1 MKKLLLTLAA
11 VFMAVG
17 LNAQSVG
24 QRDFSALKVLERS
37 TVNSGV
43 RKSEARKVTLADNQR
58 IMGAYTTDELAENGM
73 GAPGGP
79 ESSMKA
85 ATKLTKKFFSKFIG
99 GRIVMLRVGLCSA
112 AEGFKLY
119 VGTGDAAGNVTDL
132 VLQDVGNG
140 KKGWN
145 EVQLTNPITIP
156 DNIETLYLGFEYKQ
170 KSTQSGGGYTS
181 DCYPLSLVKTTD
193 MADFSIYGDLG
204 SGTKWKDFGTQ
215 FGTLSVQAVVELDN
229 IPDYSMVLN
238 DFTLGKK
245 YCKASESLPYKAS
258 VENFGKNKID
268 SYTLDFDIDGTKVGT
283 YTSTKAIEVNGKYDV
298 NGNITVPANI
308 ANGSHKVTMTLATI
322 NGQDVTGEG
331 KKKDAN
337 FISFV
342 NSVPRQKIML
352 EQFTSQSCTWCPL
365 GGKFLKK
372 LSEQRGD
379 IAWAA
384 IHGNM
389 PSSRDKFNNKQCDS
403 IMSYMG
409 LNGFPSASYNR
420 FFIPELLYKDD
431 APDAIVYG
439 CGYKEQ
445 YLTQAA
451 QQVSGFISAHAEAPS
466 FVPVNI
472 TRSFNNETREL
483 TVSVAGQGVEG
494 AASSLAGYGLFVYI
508 TEDGL
513 KAYQTSGGAN
523 YVHDHTFR
531 AALGTVLGNDIKWNG
546 NNYENNYTYKVPADY
561 VTSNMHIIA
570 FIAPKVSYRT
580 PNHLNM
586 DVNNCEITEL
596 EDPTGI
602 EETTADGKNAEVVAR
617 YNAAGQQISAPETGV
632 NILKL
637 SNGKTIKVVVK

>member
-37 TVNSGV
+37 TVNNGV

-58 IMGAYTTDELAENGM
+58 ILGAYTTDELAESGL
-73 GAPGGP
+73 GAPGRTGIMRP
-79 ESSMKA
+79 ASR
-85 ATKLTKKFFSKFIG
+85 LTKKFFSKFIG
-99 GRIVMLRVGLCSA
+99 GKIVMLRIGLSYA
-112 AEGFKLY
+112 VENFKVY
-119 VGTGDAAGNVTDL
+119 IGTEDASGKVTDL
-132 VLQDVGNG
+132 TLQDVGNG
-140 KKGWN
+140 TKGWN
-145 EVQLTNPITIP
+145 EVQLTTPVTIP
-156 DNIETLYLGFEYKQ
+156 DGIEALYIGFEYKQ
-170 KSTQSGGGYTS
+170 KNTTYNGSYTS
-181 DCYPLSLVKTTD
+181 ECYPISALKTPE
-193 MADFSIYGDLG
+193 MADLYIYGDFG
-204 SGTKWKDFGTQ
+204 QGAKWNNMETQ
-215 FGTLSVQAVVELDN
+215 FGTLSAQAVVELDN

-238 DFTLGKK
+238 DFTLGKQ

-268 SYTLDFDIDGTKVGT
+268 SYTLDFDIDGAKVGT

-298 NGNITVPANI
+298 SGNITVPANI
-308 ANGSHKVTMTLATI
+308 ANGTHKVTMTLATI

-331 KKKDAN
+331 KKKEAN

-352 EQFTSQSCTWCPL
+352 EQFTSQSCTFCPL
-365 GGKFLKK
+365 GGKFIKK

-389 PSSRDKFNNKQCDS
+389 SSRDKFNNKQCDS

-409 LNGFPSASYNR
+409 LSGFPSASYNR
-420 FFIPELLYKDD
+420 FFMPELLDARD

-451 QQVSGFISAHAEAPS
+451 QQVSGYISAYAEAPS

-513 KAYQTSGGAN
+513 KAYQKSGGAN

-546 NNYENNYTYKVPADY
+546 DNYENSYTYKVPADY

-596 EDPTGI
+596 EDPAGI

>member
-37 TVNSGV
+37 TVNNGV

-58 IMGAYTTDELAENGM
+58 ILGAYTTDELAESGL
-73 GAPGGP
+73 GAPGRTGIMRP
-79 ESSMKA
+79 ASR
-85 ATKLTKKFFSKFIG
+85 LTKKFFSKFIG
-99 GRIVMLRVGLCSA
+99 GKIVMLRIGLSYA
-112 AEGFKLY
+112 VENFKVY
-119 VGTGDAAGNVTDL
+119 IGTEDASGKVTDL
-132 VLQDVGNG
+132 TLQDVGNG
-140 KKGWN
+140 TKGWN
-145 EVQLTNPITIP
+145 EVQLTTPVTIP
-156 DNIETLYLGFEYKQ
+156 DGIEALYIGFEYKQ
-170 KSTQSGGGYTS
+170 KNTTYNGSYTS
-181 DCYPLSLVKTTD
+181 ECYPISALKTPE
-193 MADFSIYGDLG
+193 MADLYIYGDFG
-204 SGTKWKDFGTQ
+204 EGAKWNNMETQ
-215 FGTLSVQAVVELDN
+215 FGTLSAQAVVELDN

-238 DFTLGKK
+238 GFTLGKK

-308 ANGSHKVTMTLATI
+308 ANGNHKVTMTLATI
-322 NGQDVTGEG
+322 NGQDVTSEG
-331 KKKDAN
+331 KKKEAN

-352 EQFTSQSCTWCPL
+352 EQFTSQSCTFCPL
-365 GGKFLKK
+365 GGKFIKK

-389 PSSRDKFNNKQCDS
+389 SSRDKFNNKQCDS

-409 LNGFPSASYNR
+409 LRGFPSASYNR
-420 FFIPELLYKDD
+420 FFMPELLDARD

-451 QQVSGFISAHAEAPS
+451 QQVSGYISEHAEAPS
-466 FVPVNI
+466 FAPVNI

-513 KAYQTSGGAN
+513 KAYQSSGGAN
-523 YVHDHTFR
+523 YIHDHTFR

-546 NNYENNYTYKVPADY
+546 DNYENSYTYKVPADY

-586 DVNNCEITEL
+586 DVDNCEITDL

-602 EETTADGKNAEVVAR
+602 EETTADSKNAEVVAR

>member
-58 IMGAYTTDELAENGM
+58 IMGAYTTDELAESGL
-73 GAPGGP
+73 GAPGKNGIMRP
-79 ESSMKA
+79 ASR
-85 ATKLTKKFFSKFIG
+85 LTKKFFSKFIG
-99 GRIVMLRVGLCSA
+99 GRIVMLRIGLISA
-112 AEGFKLY
+112 AENFKVY
-119 VGTGDAAGNVTDL
+119 IGTEDASGNVTDL
-132 VLQDVGNG
+132 TLQDVGNG
-140 KKGWN
+140 TEGWN
-145 EVQLTNPITIP
+145 EVQLTTPVTIP
-156 DNIETLYLGFEYKQ
+156 DGIEALYIGFEYKQ
-170 KSTQSGGGYTS
+170 KSTKSGGRYTS
-181 DCYPLSLVKTTD
+181 DCYPISAVKTPE
-193 MADFSIYGDLG
+193 MADLYIYGDLG
-204 SGTKWKDFGTQ
+204 GGAKWNNQETQ
-215 FGTLSVQAVVELDN
+215 FGTLSAQAVVELDN
-229 IPDYSMVLN
+229 IPDYSMLLN
-238 DFTLGKK
+238 GFTLGKK

-352 EQFTSQSCTWCPL
+352 EQFTSQGCTWCPL

-389 PSSRDKFNNKQCDS
+389 SSRDKFNNKQCDS

-409 LNGFPSASYNR
+409 LSGFPSASYNR
-420 FFIPELLYKDD
+420 FFIPELLYGDD
-431 APDAIVYG
+431 APDAIAYG

-451 QQVSGFISAHAEAPS
+451 QQVSGYISAHAEAPS

-483 TVSVAGQGVEG
+483 TVSVAGQGAEG

-546 NNYENNYTYKVPADY
+546 DNYENNYTYKVPADY

-570 FIAPKVSYRT
+570 FVAPKVSYRT

-596 EDPTGI
+596 EDPAGI

>member
-11 VFMAVG
+11 VLMAVG
-17 LNAQSVG
+17 LNAQSVV
-24 QRDFSALKVLERS
+24 QRDYSALKVLERS

-58 IMGAYTTDELAENGM
+58 ILGAYTTDELAEYGL
-73 GAPGGP
+73 GAPGADGIMRP
-79 ESSMKA
+79 ASR
-85 ATKLTKKFFSKFIG
+85 LTKKFFSKFIG

-112 AEGFKLY
+112 AENFKVY
-119 VGTGDAAGNVTDL
+119 IGTEDASGKVTDL
-132 VLQDVGNG
+132 TLQDVGNG
-140 KKGWN
+140 NKGWN
-145 EVQLTNPITIP
+145 EVQLTTPVTIP
-156 DNIETLYLGFEYKQ
+156 DGIEALYIGFEYKQ
-170 KSTQSGGGYTS
+170 KSTKSGGDYTS
-181 DCYPLSLVKTTD
+181 DCYPISAVKTQE
-193 MADFSIYGDLG
+193 MADLYLYGNLG
-204 SGTKWKDFGTQ
+204 GGAKWNNLETQ

-268 SYTLDFDIDGTKVGT
+268 SYTLDFDIDGAKVGT

-308 ANGSHKVTMTLATI
+308 ANGNHKVTMTLATI
-322 NGQDVTGEG
+322 NGQDVTSEG

-342 NSVPRQKIML
+342 NSVPRQKILL

-379 IAWAA
+379 MAWAA

-389 PSSRDKFNNKQCDS
+389 QSRDKFNNKQCDS

-409 LNGFPSASYNR
+409 LRSFPTASYNR
-420 FFIPELLYKDD
+420 FFIPELLGDDD
-431 APDAIVYG
+431 APDAILYV
-439 CGYKEQ
+439 CSYKEQ

-483 TVSVAGQGVEG
+483 TVSVAGQGVED

-513 KAYQTSGGAN
+513 KAYQTNGGAN
-523 YVHDHTFR
+523 YIHDHTFR

-546 NNYENNYTYKVPADY
+546 DNYENSYTYKVPADY

-580 PNHLNM
+580 PNQLNM
-586 DVNNCEITEL
+586 DVNNCEITDL

-617 YNAAGQQISAPETGV
+617 YNAAGQHISAPETGV

>member
-1 MKKLLLTLAA
+1 
-11 VFMAVG
+11 MAVG
-17 LNAQSVG
+17 LNAQSVV
-24 QRDFSALKVLERS
+24 QRDYSALKVLERS

-58 IMGAYTTDELAENGM
+58 ILGAYTTDELAEYGL
-73 GAPGGP
+73 GAPGADGIMRP
-79 ESSMKA
+79 ASR
-85 ATKLTKKFFSKFIG
+85 LTKKFFSKFIG

-112 AEGFKLY
+112 AENFKVY
-119 VGTGDAAGNVTDL
+119 IGTEDASGKVTDL
-132 VLQDVGNG
+132 TLQDVGNG
-140 KKGWN
+140 NKGWN
-145 EVQLTNPITIP
+145 EVQLTTPVTIP
-156 DNIETLYLGFEYKQ
+156 DGIEALYIGFEYKQ
-170 KSTQSGGGYTS
+170 KSTKSGGDYTS
-181 DCYPLSLVKTTD
+181 DCYPISAVKTQE
-193 MADFSIYGDLG
+193 MADLYLYGNLG
-204 SGTKWKDFGTQ
+204 GGAKWNNLETQ

-268 SYTLDFDIDGTKVGT
+268 SYTLDFDIDGAKVGT

-308 ANGSHKVTMTLATI
+308 ANGNHKVTMTLATI
-322 NGQDVTGEG
+322 NGQDVTSEG

-342 NSVPRQKIML
+342 NSVPRQKILL

-379 IAWAA
+379 MAWAA

-389 PSSRDKFNNKQCDS
+389 QSRDKFNNKQCDS

-409 LNGFPSASYNR
+409 LRGFPTASYNR
-420 FFIPELLYKDD
+420 FFIPELLGDDD
-431 APDAIVYG
+431 APDAILYV
-439 CGYKEQ
+439 CSYKEQ

-451 QQVSGFISAHAEAPS
+451 QQVSGLISAHAEAPS

-483 TVSVAGQGVEG
+483 TVSVAGQGVED

-513 KAYQTSGGAN
+513 KAYQTNGGAN
-523 YVHDHTFR
+523 YIHDHTFR

-546 NNYENNYTYKVPADY
+546 DNYENSYTYKVPADY

-586 DVNNCEITEL
+586 DVNNCEITDL

-617 YNAAGQQISAPETGV
+617 YNAAGQHISAPETGV

>member
-37 TVNSGV
+37 TVNNGV

-58 IMGAYTTDELAENGM
+58 ILGAYTTDELAESGL
-73 GAPGGP
+73 GAPGRTGIMRP
-79 ESSMKA
+79 ASR
-85 ATKLTKKFFSKFIG
+85 LTKKFFSKFIG
-99 GRIVMLRVGLCSA
+99 GKIVMLRIGLSYA
-112 AEGFKLY
+112 VENFKVY
-119 VGTGDAAGNVTDL
+119 IGTEDASGKVTDL
-132 VLQDVGNG
+132 TLQDVGNG
-140 KKGWN
+140 TKGWN
-145 EVQLTNPITIP
+145 EVQLTTPVTIP
-156 DNIETLYLGFEYKQ
+156 DGIEALYIGFEYKQ
-170 KSTQSGGGYTS
+170 KNTTYNGSYTS
-181 DCYPLSLVKTTD
+181 ECYPISALKTPE
-193 MADFSIYGDLG
+193 MADLYIYGDFG
-204 SGTKWKDFGTQ
+204 KGAKWNNMETQ
-215 FGTLSVQAVVELDN
+215 FGTLSAQAVVELDN

-268 SYTLDFDIDGTKVGT
+268 SYTLDFDIDGAKVGT

-298 NGNITVPANI
+298 SGNITVPANI

-331 KKKDAN
+331 KKKEAN

-365 GGKFLKK
+365 GGKFIKK

-389 PSSRDKFNNKQCDS
+389 SSRDKFNNKQCDS

-409 LNGFPSASYNR
+409 LSGFPSASYNR
-420 FFIPELLYKDD
+420 FFMPELLDARD

-513 KAYQTSGGAN
+513 KAYQKSGGAN
-523 YVHDHTFR
+523 YIHDHTFR

-546 NNYENNYTYKVPADY
+546 DNYENSYTYKVPADY

-586 DVNNCEITEL
+586 DVNNCEITDL

>member
-58 IMGAYTTDELAENGM
+58 ILGAYTTDELAESGL
-73 GAPGGP
+73 GAPGRTGIMRP
-79 ESSMKA
+79 ASR
-85 ATKLTKKFFSKFIG
+85 LTKKFFSKFIG
-99 GRIVMLRVGLCSA
+99 GKIVMLRIGLSYA
-112 AEGFKLY
+112 VENFKVY
-119 VGTGDAAGNVTDL
+119 IGTEDASGNVTDL
-132 VLQDVGNG
+132 TLQDVGNG
-140 KKGWN
+140 TKGWN
-145 EVQLTNPITIP
+145 EVQLTTPVTIP
-156 DNIETLYLGFEYKQ
+156 DGIEALYIGFEYKQ
-170 KSTQSGGGYTS
+170 KNTTYNGSYTS
-181 DCYPLSLVKTTD
+181 ECYPISALKTPE
-193 MADFSIYGDLG
+193 MADLYIYGDFG
-204 SGTKWKDFGTQ
+204 KGAKWNNMETQ
-215 FGTLSVQAVVELDN
+215 FGTLSAQAVVELDN

-268 SYTLDFDIDGTKVGT
+268 SYTLDFDIDGAKVGT

-298 NGNITVPANI
+298 SGNITVPANI

-331 KKKDAN
+331 KKKEAN

-352 EQFTSQSCTWCPL
+352 EQFTSQSCTFCPL
-365 GGKFLKK
+365 GGKFIKK

-389 PSSRDKFNNKQCDS
+389 SSRDKFNNKQCDS

-409 LNGFPSASYNR
+409 LSGFPSASYNR
-420 FFIPELLYKDD
+420 FFIPELLDARD

-451 QQVSGFISAHAEAPS
+451 QQVSGYISAYAEAPS

-513 KAYQTSGGAN
+513 KAYQKSGGAN
-523 YVHDHTFR
+523 YIHDHTFR

>member
-37 TVNSGV
+37 TVNNGV

-58 IMGAYTTDELAENGM
+58 ILGAYTTDELAESGL
-73 GAPGGP
+73 GAPGRTGIMRP
-79 ESSMKA
+79 ASR
-85 ATKLTKKFFSKFIG
+85 LTKKFFSKFIG
-99 GRIVMLRVGLCSA
+99 GKIVMLRIGLSYA
-112 AEGFKLY
+112 VENFKVY
-119 VGTGDAAGNVTDL
+119 IGTEDASGKVTDL
-132 VLQDVGNG
+132 TLQDVGNG
-140 KKGWN
+140 TKGWN
-145 EVQLTNPITIP
+145 EVQLTTPVTIP
-156 DNIETLYLGFEYKQ
+156 DGIEALYIGFEYKQ
-170 KSTQSGGGYTS
+170 KNTTYNGSYTS
-181 DCYPLSLVKTTD
+181 ECYPISALKTPE
-193 MADFSIYGDLG
+193 MADLYIYGDFG
-204 SGTKWKDFGTQ
+204 NGAKWNNMETQ
-215 FGTLSVQAVVELDN
+215 FGTLSAQAVVELDN

-268 SYTLDFDIDGTKVGT
+268 SYTLDFDIDGAKVGT

-331 KKKDAN
+331 KKKEAN

-352 EQFTSQSCTWCPL
+352 EQFTSQSCTFCPL
-365 GGKFLKK
+365 GGKFIKK

-389 PSSRDKFNNKQCDS
+389 SSRDKFNNKQCDS

-409 LNGFPSASYNR
+409 LSGFPSASYNR
-420 FFIPELLYKDD
+420 FFMPELLDARD

-451 QQVSGFISAHAEAPS
+451 QQVSGYISAYAEAPS

-513 KAYQTSGGAN
+513 KAYQKSGGAN

-546 NNYENNYTYKVPADY
+546 DNYENNYTYKVPADY

>member
-24 QRDFSALKVLERS
+24 QRDYSALKVLERS

-58 IMGAYTTDELAENGM
+58 ILGAYTTDELAESGL
-73 GAPGGP
+73 GAPGRTGIMRP
-79 ESSMKA
+79 ASR
-85 ATKLTKKFFSKFIG
+85 LTKKFFSKFIG
-99 GRIVMLRVGLCSA
+99 GKIVMLRIGLSYA
-112 AEGFKLY
+112 VENFKVY
-119 VGTGDAAGNVTDL
+119 IGTEDASGKVTDL
-132 VLQDVGNG
+132 TLQDVGNG
-140 KKGWN
+140 TKGWN
-145 EVQLTNPITIP
+145 EVQLTTPVTIP
-156 DNIETLYLGFEYKQ
+156 DGIEALYIGFEYKQ
-170 KSTQSGGGYTS
+170 KNTTYNGSYTS
-181 DCYPLSLVKTTD
+181 ECYPISAVKTPE
-193 MADFSIYGDLG
+193 MADLYIYGDLG
-204 SGTKWKDFGTQ
+204 GGAKWNNQETQ
-215 FGTLSVQAVVELDN
+215 FGTLSAQAVVELDN

-268 SYTLDFDIDGTKVGT
+268 SYTLDFDIDGAKVGT

-298 NGNITVPANI
+298 SGNITVPANI

-331 KKKDAN
+331 KKKEAN

-352 EQFTSQSCTWCPL
+352 EQFTSQSCTFCPL

-389 PSSRDKFNNKQCDS
+389 SSRDKFNNKQCDS

-409 LNGFPSASYNR
+409 LSGFPSASYNR
-420 FFIPELLYKDD
+420 FFMPELLDARD

-451 QQVSGFISAHAEAPS
+451 QQVSGYISAYAEAPS

>member
-1 MKKLLLTLAA
+1 
-11 VFMAVG
+11 MAVG
-17 LNAQSVG
+17 LNAQSVV
-24 QRDFSALKVLERS
+24 QRDYSALKVLERS

-58 IMGAYTTDELAENGM
+58 ILGAYTTDELAEYGL
-73 GAPGGP
+73 GAPGADGIMRP
-79 ESSMKA
+79 ASR
-85 ATKLTKKFFSKFIG
+85 LTKKFFSKFIG

-112 AEGFKLY
+112 AENFKVY
-119 VGTGDAAGNVTDL
+119 IGTEDASGKVTDL
-132 VLQDVGNG
+132 TLQDVGNG
-140 KKGWN
+140 NKGWN
-145 EVQLTNPITIP
+145 EVQLTTPVTIP
-156 DNIETLYLGFEYKQ
+156 DGIEALYIGFEYKQ
-170 KSTQSGGGYTS
+170 KSTKSGGDYTS
-181 DCYPLSLVKTTD
+181 DCYPISAVKTQE
-193 MADFSIYGDLG
+193 MADLYLYGNLG
-204 SGTKWKDFGTQ
+204 GGAKWNNLETQ

-268 SYTLDFDIDGTKVGT
+268 SYTLDFDIDGAKVGT

-308 ANGSHKVTMTLATI
+308 ANGNHKVTMTLATI
-322 NGQDVTGEG
+322 NGQDVTSEG

-342 NSVPRQKIML
+342 NSVPRQKILL

-379 IAWAA
+379 MAWAA

-389 PSSRDKFNNKQCDS
+389 QSRDKFNNKQCDS

-409 LNGFPSASYNR
+409 LRSFPTASYNR
-420 FFIPELLYKDD
+420 FFIPELLGDDD
-431 APDAIVYG
+431 APDAILYV
-439 CGYKEQ
+439 CSYKEQ

-483 TVSVAGQGVEG
+483 TVSVAGQGVED

-513 KAYQTSGGAN
+513 KAYQTNGGAN
-523 YVHDHTFR
+523 YIHDHTFR

-546 NNYENNYTYKVPADY
+546 DNYENSYTYKVPADY

-586 DVNNCEITEL
+586 DVNNCEITDL

-617 YNAAGQQISAPETGV
+617 YNAAGQHISAPETGV

>member
-58 IMGAYTTDELAENGM
+58 ILGAYTTDELAEYGL
-73 GAPGGP
+73 GAPGADGIMRP
-79 ESSMKA
+79 ASR
-85 ATKLTKKFFSKFIG
+85 LTKKFFSKFIG

-112 AEGFKLY
+112 AENFKVY
-119 VGTGDAAGNVTDL
+119 IGTEDASGKVTDL
-132 VLQDVGNG
+132 TLQDVGNG
-140 KKGWN
+140 NKGWN
-145 EVQLTNPITIP
+145 EVQLTTPVTIP
-156 DNIETLYLGFEYKQ
+156 DGIEALYIGFEYKQ
-170 KSTQSGGGYTS
+170 KSTKSGGDYTS
-181 DCYPLSLVKTTD
+181 DCYPISAVKTQE
-193 MADFSIYGDLG
+193 MADLYLYGNLG
-204 SGTKWKDFGTQ
+204 GGAKWNNLETQ

-268 SYTLDFDIDGTKVGT
+268 SYTLDFDIDGAKVGT

-308 ANGSHKVTMTLATI
+308 ANGNHKVTMTLATI
-322 NGQDVTGEG
+322 NGQDVTSEG

-342 NSVPRQKIML
+342 NSVPRQKILL

-379 IAWAA
+379 MAWAA

-389 PSSRDKFNNKQCDS
+389 QSRDKFNNKQCDS

-409 LNGFPSASYNR
+409 LRGFPTASYNR
-420 FFIPELLYKDD
+420 FFIPELLGDDD
-431 APDAIVYG
+431 APDAILYV
-439 CGYKEQ
+439 CSYKEQ

-451 QQVSGFISAHAEAPS
+451 QQVSGLISAHAEAPS

-483 TVSVAGQGVEG
+483 TVSVAGQGVED

-513 KAYQTSGGAN
+513 KAYQTNGGAN
-523 YVHDHTFR
+523 YIHDHTFR

-596 EDPTGI
+596 DDPVGI

>member
-37 TVNSGV
+37 TVNNGV

-58 IMGAYTTDELAENGM
+58 ILGAYTTDELAESGL
-73 GAPGGP
+73 GAPGRTGIMRP
-79 ESSMKA
+79 ASR
-85 ATKLTKKFFSKFIG
+85 LTKKFFSKFIG
-99 GRIVMLRVGLCSA
+99 GKIVMLRIGLSYA
-112 AEGFKLY
+112 VENFKVY
-119 VGTGDAAGNVTDL
+119 IGTEDASGNVTDL
-132 VLQDVGNG
+132 TLQDVGNG
-140 KKGWN
+140 TKGWN
-145 EVQLTNPITIP
+145 EVQLTTPVTIP
-156 DNIETLYLGFEYKQ
+156 DGIEALYIGFEYKQ
-170 KSTQSGGGYTS
+170 KNTTYNGSYTS
-181 DCYPLSLVKTTD
+181 ECYPISALKTPE
-193 MADFSIYGDLG
+193 MADLYIYGDFG
-204 SGTKWKDFGTQ
+204 KGAKWNNMETQ
-215 FGTLSVQAVVELDN
+215 FGTLSAQAVVELDN

-268 SYTLDFDIDGTKVGT
+268 SYTLDFDIDGAKVGT

-298 NGNITVPANI
+298 SGNITVPANI

-322 NGQDVTGEG
+322 NGHDVTGEG
-331 KKKDAN
+331 KKKEAN

-365 GGKFLKK
+365 GGKFIKK

-389 PSSRDKFNNKQCDS
+389 SSRDKFNNKQCDS

-409 LNGFPSASYNR
+409 LSGFPSASYNR
-420 FFIPELLYKDD
+420 FFMPELLDARD

-513 KAYQTSGGAN
+513 KAYQMSGGAN
-523 YVHDHTFR
+523 YIHDHTFR

>member
-17 LNAQSVG
+17 LNAQSVV
-24 QRDFSALKVLERS
+24 QRDYSALKVLERS

-58 IMGAYTTDELAENGM
+58 ILGAYTTDELAESGL
-73 GAPGGP
+73 GAPGRTGIMRP
-79 ESSMKA
+79 ASR
-85 ATKLTKKFFSKFIG
+85 LTKKFFSKFIG
-99 GRIVMLRVGLCSA
+99 GKIVMLRIGLSYA
-112 AEGFKLY
+112 VENFKVY
-119 VGTGDAAGNVTDL
+119 IGTEDASGNVTDL
-132 VLQDVGNG
+132 TLQDVGNG
-140 KKGWN
+140 TKGWN
-145 EVQLTNPITIP
+145 EVQLTTPVTIP
-156 DNIETLYLGFEYKQ
+156 DGIEALYIGFEYKQ
-170 KSTQSGGGYTS
+170 KNTTYNGSYTS
-181 DCYPLSLVKTTD
+181 ECYPISALKTPE
-193 MADFSIYGDLG
+193 MADLYIYGDFG
-204 SGTKWKDFGTQ
+204 KGAKWNNMETQ
-215 FGTLSVQAVVELDN
+215 FGTLSAQAVVELDN

-268 SYTLDFDIDGTKVGT
+268 SYTLDFDIDGAKVGT

-298 NGNITVPANI
+298 SGNITVPANI

-331 KKKDAN
+331 KKKEAN

-352 EQFTSQSCTWCPL
+352 EQFTSQSCTFCPL
-365 GGKFLKK
+365 GGKFIKK

-389 PSSRDKFNNKQCDS
+389 SSRDKFNNKQCDS

-409 LNGFPSASYNR
+409 LSGFPSASYNR
-420 FFIPELLYKDD
+420 FFIPELIDAID

-451 QQVSGFISAHAEAPS
+451 QQVSGYISAYAEAPS

-513 KAYQTSGGAN
+513 KAYQKSGGAN
-523 YVHDHTFR
+523 YIHDHTFR

>member
-58 IMGAYTTDELAENGM
+58 ILGAYTTDELAESGL
-73 GAPGGP
+73 GAPGRTGIMRP
-79 ESSMKA
+79 ASR
-85 ATKLTKKFFSKFIG
+85 LTKKFFSKFIG
-99 GRIVMLRVGLCSA
+99 GKIVMLRIGLSYA
-112 AEGFKLY
+112 VENFKVY
-119 VGTGDAAGNVTDL
+119 IGTEDASGKVTDL
-132 VLQDVGNG
+132 TLQDVGNG
-140 KKGWN
+140 TKGWN
-145 EVQLTNPITIP
+145 EVQLTTPVTIP
-156 DNIETLYLGFEYKQ
+156 DGIEALYIGFEYKQ
-170 KSTQSGGGYTS
+170 KNTTYNGSYTS
-181 DCYPLSLVKTTD
+181 ECYPISAVKTPE
-193 MADFSIYGDLG
+193 MADLYIYGDLG
-204 SGTKWKDFGTQ
+204 GGAKWNNQETQ
-215 FGTLSVQAVVELDN
+215 FGTLSAQAVVELDN

-268 SYTLDFDIDGTKVGT
+268 SYTLDFDIDGAKVGT

-298 NGNITVPANI
+298 SGNITVPANI

-331 KKKDAN
+331 KKKEAN

-352 EQFTSQSCTWCPL
+352 EQFTSQSCTFCPL

-389 PSSRDKFNNKQCDS
+389 SSRDKFNNKQCDS

-409 LNGFPSASYNR
+409 LSGFPSASYNR
-420 FFIPELLYKDD
+420 FFMPELLDARD

-451 QQVSGFISAHAEAPS
+451 QQVSGYISAYAEAPS

>member
-11 VFMAVG
+11 VLMAVG
-17 LNAQSVG
+17 LNAQSVV
-24 QRDFSALKVLERS
+24 QRDYSALKVLERS

-58 IMGAYTTDELAENGM
+58 ILGAYTTDELAEYGL
-73 GAPGGP
+73 GAPGADGIMRP
-79 ESSMKA
+79 ASR
-85 ATKLTKKFFSKFIG
+85 LTKKFFSKFIG

-112 AEGFKLY
+112 AENFKVY
-119 VGTGDAAGNVTDL
+119 IGTEDASGKVTDL
-132 VLQDVGNG
+132 TLQDVGNG
-140 KKGWN
+140 NKGWN
-145 EVQLTNPITIP
+145 EVQLTTPVTIP
-156 DNIETLYLGFEYKQ
+156 DGIEALYIGFEYKQ
-170 KSTQSGGGYTS
+170 KSTKSGGDYTS
-181 DCYPLSLVKTTD
+181 DCYPISAVKTQE
-193 MADFSIYGDLG
+193 MADLYLYGNLG
-204 SGTKWKDFGTQ
+204 GGAKWNNLETQ

-268 SYTLDFDIDGTKVGT
+268 SYTLDFDIDGAKVGT

-308 ANGSHKVTMTLATI
+308 ANGNHKVTMTLATI
-322 NGQDVTGEG
+322 NGQDVTSEG

-342 NSVPRQKIML
+342 NSVPRQKILL

-379 IAWAA
+379 MAWAA

-389 PSSRDKFNNKQCDS
+389 QSRDKFNNKQCDS

-409 LNGFPSASYNR
+409 LRSFPTASYNR
-420 FFIPELLYKDD
+420 FFIPELLGDDD
-431 APDAIVYG
+431 APDAILYV
-439 CGYKEQ
+439 CSYKEQ

-451 QQVSGFISAHAEAPS
+451 QQVSGLISAHAEAPS

-483 TVSVAGQGVEG
+483 TVSVAGQGVED

-513 KAYQTSGGAN
+513 KAYQTNGGAN
-523 YVHDHTFR
+523 YIHDHTFR

-546 NNYENNYTYKVPADY
+546 DNYENSYTYKVPADY

-586 DVNNCEITEL
+586 DVNNCEITDL

-617 YNAAGQQISAPETGV
+617 YNAAGQHISAPETGV

>member
-58 IMGAYTTDELAENGM
+58 ILGAYTTDELAESGL
-73 GAPGGP
+73 GAPGRTGIMRP
-79 ESSMKA
+79 ASR
-85 ATKLTKKFFSKFIG
+85 LTKKFFSKFIG
-99 GRIVMLRVGLCSA
+99 GKIVMLRIGLSYA
-112 AEGFKLY
+112 VENFKVY
-119 VGTGDAAGNVTDL
+119 IGTEDASGNVTDL
-132 VLQDVGNG
+132 TLQDVGNG
-140 KKGWN
+140 TKGWN
-145 EVQLTNPITIP
+145 EVQLTTPVTIP
-156 DNIETLYLGFEYKQ
+156 DGIEALYIGFEYKQ
-170 KSTQSGGGYTS
+170 KNTTYNGSYTS
-181 DCYPLSLVKTTD
+181 ECYPISALKTPE
-193 MADFSIYGDLG
+193 MADLYIYGDFG
-204 SGTKWKDFGTQ
+204 QGAKWNNMETQ
-215 FGTLSVQAVVELDN
+215 FGTLSAQAVVELDN

-268 SYTLDFDIDGTKVGT
+268 SYTLDFDIDGAKVGT

-298 NGNITVPANI
+298 SGNITVPANI

-331 KKKDAN
+331 KKKEAN

-352 EQFTSQSCTWCPL
+352 EQFTSQSCTFCPL

-389 PSSRDKFNNKQCDS
+389 SSRDKFNNKQCDS

-409 LNGFPSASYNR
+409 LSGFPSASYNR
-420 FFIPELLYKDD
+420 FFMPELLDARD

-451 QQVSGFISAHAEAPS
+451 QQVSGYISAYAEAPS

-513 KAYQTSGGAN
+513 KAYQMSGGAN

-546 NNYENNYTYKVPADY
+546 DNYENSYTYKVPADY

-596 EDPTGI
+596 EDPAGI

>member
-58 IMGAYTTDELAENGM
+58 ILGAYTTDELAESGL
-73 GAPGGP
+73 GAPGRTGIMRP
-79 ESSMKA
+79 ASR
-85 ATKLTKKFFSKFIG
+85 LTKKFFSKFIG
-99 GRIVMLRVGLCSA
+99 GKIVMLRIGLSYA
-112 AEGFKLY
+112 VENFKVY
-119 VGTGDAAGNVTDL
+119 IGTEDASGKVTDL
-132 VLQDVGNG
+132 TLQDVGNG
-140 KKGWN
+140 TKGWN
-145 EVQLTNPITIP
+145 EVQLTTPVTIP
-156 DNIETLYLGFEYKQ
+156 DGIEALYIGFEYKQ
-170 KSTQSGGGYTS
+170 KNTTYNGSYTS
-181 DCYPLSLVKTTD
+181 ECYPISALKTPE
-193 MADFSIYGDLG
+193 MADLYIYGDFG
-204 SGTKWKDFGTQ
+204 NGAKWNNMETQ
-215 FGTLSVQAVVELDN
+215 FGTLSAQAVVELDN
-229 IPDYSMVLN
+229 IPDYSMLLN

-268 SYTLDFDIDGTKVGT
+268 SYTLDFDIDGAKVGT

-331 KKKDAN
+331 KKKEAN

-342 NSVPRQKIML
+342 NSVPRQKILL
-352 EQFTSQSCTWCPL
+352 EQFTSQSCTFCPM
-365 GGKFLKK
+365 GGKFIKK

-389 PSSRDKFNNKQCDS
+389 SSRDKFNNKQCDS

-409 LNGFPSASYNR
+409 LSGFPSASYNR
-420 FFIPELLYKDD
+420 FFIPELLDARD

-445 YLTQAA
+445 YHTQAA
-451 QQVSGFISAHAEAPS
+451 QQVSGYISAHAEAPS

-513 KAYQTSGGAN
+513 KAYQKSGGAN

-546 NNYENNYTYKVPADY
+546 DNYENSYTYKVPADY

-586 DVNNCEITEL
+586 DVNNCEITDL

>member
-58 IMGAYTTDELAENGM
+58 ILGAYTTDELAESGL
-73 GAPGGP
+73 GAPGRTGIMRP
-79 ESSMKA
+79 ASR
-85 ATKLTKKFFSKFIG
+85 LTKKFFSKFIG
-99 GRIVMLRVGLCSA
+99 GKIVMLRIGLSYA
-112 AEGFKLY
+112 VENFKVY
-119 VGTGDAAGNVTDL
+119 IGTEDASGNVTDL
-132 VLQDVGNG
+132 TLQDVGNG
-140 KKGWN
+140 TKGWN
-145 EVQLTNPITIP
+145 EVQLTTPVTIP
-156 DNIETLYLGFEYKQ
+156 DGIEALYIGFEYKQ
-170 KSTQSGGGYTS
+170 KNTTYNGSYTS
-181 DCYPLSLVKTTD
+181 ECYPISALKTPE
-193 MADFSIYGDLG
+193 MADLYIYGDFG
-204 SGTKWKDFGTQ
+204 NGAKWNNMETQ
-215 FGTLSVQAVVELDN
+215 FGTLSAQAVVELDN

-268 SYTLDFDIDGTKVGT
+268 SYTLDFDIDGAKVGT

-331 KKKDAN
+331 KKKEAN

-342 NSVPRQKIML
+342 NSVPRQKILL
-352 EQFTSQSCTWCPL
+352 EHFTSQSCTICPL

-389 PSSRDKFNNKQCDS
+389 SSRDKFNNKQCDS

-409 LNGFPSASYNR
+409 LRGFPSASYNR
-420 FFIPELLYKDD
+420 FFMPELLDARD
-431 APDAIVYG
+431 APDAIVYL

-451 QQVSGFISAHAEAPS
+451 QQVSGYISAYAEAPS

-513 KAYQTSGGAN
+513 KAYQSSGGAN
-523 YVHDHTFR
+523 YIHDHTFR

-546 NNYENNYTYKVPADY
+546 DNYENSYTYKVPADY

-586 DVNNCEITEL
+586 DVDNCEITDL

>member
-17 LNAQSVG
+17 LNAQSVV
-24 QRDFSALKVLERS
+24 QRDYSALKVLERS

-58 IMGAYTTDELAENGM
+58 ILGAYTTDELAESGL
-73 GAPGGP
+73 GAPGRTGIMRP
-79 ESSMKA
+79 ASR
-85 ATKLTKKFFSKFIG
+85 LTKKFFSKFIG
-99 GRIVMLRVGLCSA
+99 GKIVMLRIGLSYA
-112 AEGFKLY
+112 VENFKVY
-119 VGTGDAAGNVTDL
+119 IGTEDASGNVTDL
-132 VLQDVGNG
+132 TLQDVGNG
-140 KKGWN
+140 TKGWN
-145 EVQLTNPITIP
+145 EVQLTTPVTIP
-156 DNIETLYLGFEYKQ
+156 DGIEALYIGFEYKQ
-170 KSTQSGGGYTS
+170 KNTTYNGSYTS
-181 DCYPLSLVKTTD
+181 ECYPISALKTPE
-193 MADFSIYGDLG
+193 MADLYIYGDFG
-204 SGTKWKDFGTQ
+204 KGAKWNNMETQ
-215 FGTLSVQAVVELDN
+215 FGTLSAQAVVELDN

-268 SYTLDFDIDGTKVGT
+268 SYTLDFDIDGAKVGT

-331 KKKDAN
+331 KKKEAN

-352 EQFTSQSCTWCPL
+352 EQFTSQSCTFCPL
-365 GGKFLKK
+365 GGKFIKK

-389 PSSRDKFNNKQCDS
+389 SSRDKFNNKQCDS

-409 LNGFPSASYNR
+409 LSGFPSASYNR
-420 FFIPELLYKDD
+420 FFMPELLDARD

-451 QQVSGFISAHAEAPS
+451 QQVSGYISAYAEAPS

-513 KAYQTSGGAN
+513 KAYQKSGGAN
-523 YVHDHTFR
+523 YIHDHTFR

-546 NNYENNYTYKVPADY
+546 DNYENSYTYKVPADY

-586 DVNNCEITEL
+586 DVNNCEITDL

>member
-17 LNAQSVG
+17 LNAQSVV
-24 QRDFSALKVLERS
+24 QRDYSALKVLERS

-58 IMGAYTTDELAENGM
+58 ILGAYTTDELAESGL
-73 GAPGGP
+73 GAPGRTGIMRP
-79 ESSMKA
+79 ASR
-85 ATKLTKKFFSKFIG
+85 LTKKFFSKFIG
-99 GRIVMLRVGLCSA
+99 GKIVMLRIGLSYA
-112 AEGFKLY
+112 VENFKVY
-119 VGTGDAAGNVTDL
+119 IGTEDASGNVTDL
-132 VLQDVGNG
+132 TLQDVGNG
-140 KKGWN
+140 TKGWN
-145 EVQLTNPITIP
+145 EVQLTTPVTIP
-156 DNIETLYLGFEYKQ
+156 DGIEALYIGFEYKQ
-170 KSTQSGGGYTS
+170 KNTTYNGSYTS
-181 DCYPLSLVKTTD
+181 ECYPISALKTPE
-193 MADFSIYGDLG
+193 MADLYIYGDFG
-204 SGTKWKDFGTQ
+204 NGAKWNNMETQ
-215 FGTLSVQAVVELDN
+215 FGTLSAQAVVELDN

-268 SYTLDFDIDGTKVGT
+268 SYTLDFDIDGAKVGT

-331 KKKDAN
+331 KKKEAN

-352 EQFTSQSCTWCPL
+352 EQFTSQSCTFCPL
-365 GGKFLKK
+365 GGKFIKK

-389 PSSRDKFNNKQCDS
+389 SSRDKFNNKQCDS

-409 LNGFPSASYNR
+409 LSGFPSASYNR
-420 FFIPELLYKDD
+420 FFMPELLDARD

-451 QQVSGFISAHAEAPS
+451 QQVSGYISAYAEAPS

-513 KAYQTSGGAN
+513 KAYQKSGGAN
-523 YVHDHTFR
+523 YIHDHTFR

-546 NNYENNYTYKVPADY
+546 DNYENSYTYKVPADY

-586 DVNNCEITEL
+586 DVNNCEITDL

>member
-58 IMGAYTTDELAENGM
+58 ILGAYTTDELAESGL
-73 GAPGGP
+73 GAPGRTGIMRP
-79 ESSMKA
+79 ASR
-85 ATKLTKKFFSKFIG
+85 LTKKFFSKFIG
-99 GRIVMLRVGLCSA
+99 GKIVMLRIGLSYA
-112 AEGFKLY
+112 VENFKVY
-119 VGTGDAAGNVTDL
+119 IGTEDASGKVTDL
-132 VLQDVGNG
+132 TLQDVGNG
-140 KKGWN
+140 TKGWN
-145 EVQLTNPITIP
+145 EVQLTTPVTIP
-156 DNIETLYLGFEYKQ
+156 DGIEALYIGFEYKQ
-170 KSTQSGGGYTS
+170 KNTTYNGSYTS
-181 DCYPLSLVKTTD
+181 ECYPISALKTPE
-193 MADFSIYGDLG
+193 MADLYIYGDFG
-204 SGTKWKDFGTQ
+204 KGAKWNNMETQ
-215 FGTLSVQAVVELDN
+215 FGTLSAQAVVELDN

-268 SYTLDFDIDGTKVGT
+268 SYTLDFDIDGAKVGT

-298 NGNITVPANI
+298 SGNITVPANI

-331 KKKDAN
+331 KKKEAN

-352 EQFTSQSCTWCPL
+352 EQFTSQSCTFCPL
-365 GGKFLKK
+365 GGKFIKK

-389 PSSRDKFNNKQCDS
+389 SSRDKFNNKQCDS

-409 LNGFPSASYNR
+409 LSGFPSASYNR
-420 FFIPELLYKDD
+420 FFMPELLDARD

-451 QQVSGFISAHAEAPS
+451 QQVSGYISAYAEAPS

-513 KAYQTSGGAN
+513 KAYQSSGGAN
-523 YVHDHTFR
+523 YIHDHTFR

-546 NNYENNYTYKVPADY
+546 DNYENSYTYKVPADY

-586 DVNNCEITEL
+586 DVNNCEITDL

>member
-37 TVNSGV
+37 TVNNGV

-58 IMGAYTTDELAENGM
+58 ILGAYTTDELAESGL
-73 GAPGGP
+73 GAPGRTGIMRP
-79 ESSMKA
+79 ASR
-85 ATKLTKKFFSKFIG
+85 LTKKFFSKFIG
-99 GRIVMLRVGLCSA
+99 GKIVMLRIGLSYA
-112 AEGFKLY
+112 VENFKVY
-119 VGTGDAAGNVTDL
+119 IGTEDASGNVTDL
-132 VLQDVGNG
+132 TLQDVGNG
-140 KKGWN
+140 TKGWN
-145 EVQLTNPITIP
+145 EVQLTTPVTIP
-156 DNIETLYLGFEYKQ
+156 DGIEALYIGFEYKQ
-170 KSTQSGGGYTS
+170 KNTTYNGSYTS
-181 DCYPLSLVKTTD
+181 ECYPISALKTPE
-193 MADFSIYGDLG
+193 MADLYIYGDFG
-204 SGTKWKDFGTQ
+204 KGAKWNNMETQ
-215 FGTLSVQAVVELDN
+215 FGTLSAQAVVELDN

-268 SYTLDFDIDGTKVGT
+268 SYTLDFDIDGAKVGT

-298 NGNITVPANI
+298 SGNITVPANI

-322 NGQDVTGEG
+322 NGHDVTGEG
-331 KKKDAN
+331 KKKEAN

-365 GGKFLKK
+365 GGKFIKK

-389 PSSRDKFNNKQCDS
+389 SSRDKFNNKQCDS

-409 LNGFPSASYNR
+409 LSGFPSASYNR
-420 FFIPELLYKDD
+420 FFMPELLDARD

-451 QQVSGFISAHAEAPS
+451 QQVSGYISEHAEAPS

-513 KAYQTSGGAN
+513 KAYQKSGGAN
-523 YVHDHTFR
+523 YIHDHTFR

-546 NNYENNYTYKVPADY
+546 DNYENSYTYKVPADY

-586 DVNNCEITEL
+586 DVNNCEITDL

>member
-17 LNAQSVG
+17 LNAQSVV
-24 QRDFSALKVLERS
+24 QRDYSALKVLERS

-58 IMGAYTTDELAENGM
+58 ILGAYTTDELAESGL
-73 GAPGGP
+73 GAPGRTGIMRP
-79 ESSMKA
+79 ASR
-85 ATKLTKKFFSKFIG
+85 LTKKFFSKFIG
-99 GRIVMLRVGLCSA
+99 GKIVMLRIGLSYA
-112 AEGFKLY
+112 VENFKVY
-119 VGTGDAAGNVTDL
+119 IGTEDAFGKVTDL
-132 VLQDVGNG
+132 TLQDVGNG
-140 KKGWN
+140 TKGWN
-145 EVQLTNPITIP
+145 EVQLTTPVTIP
-156 DNIETLYLGFEYKQ
+156 DGIEALYIGFEYKQ
-170 KSTQSGGGYTS
+170 KNTTYNGSYTS
-181 DCYPLSLVKTTD
+181 ECYPISALKTPE
-193 MADFSIYGDLG
+193 MADLYIYGDFG
-204 SGTKWKDFGTQ
+204 NGAKWNNMETQ
-215 FGTLSVQAVVELDN
+215 FGTLSAQAVVELDN
-229 IPDYSMVLN
+229 IPDYSMLLN

-268 SYTLDFDIDGTKVGT
+268 SYTLDFDIDGAKVGT

-322 NGQDVTGEG
+322 NGHDVTSEG
-331 KKKDAN
+331 KKKEAN

-352 EQFTSQSCTWCPL
+352 EQFTSQSCTFCPL
-365 GGKFLKK
+365 GGKFIKK

-389 PSSRDKFNNKQCDS
+389 SSRDKFNNKQCDS

-409 LNGFPSASYNR
+409 LSGFPSASYNR
-420 FFIPELLYKDD
+420 FFMPELLDARD

-451 QQVSGFISAHAEAPS
+451 QQVSGYISAYAEAPS

-513 KAYQTSGGAN
+513 KAYQKSGGAN
-523 YVHDHTFR
+523 YIHDHTFR

-546 NNYENNYTYKVPADY
+546 DNYENSYTYKVPADY

-586 DVNNCEITEL
+586 DVNNCEITDL

>member
-85 ATKLTKKFFSKFIG
+85 ATKFTKKFFSKFIG

-145 EVQLTNPITIP
+145 EVQLTTPITIP

-170 KSTQSGGGYTS
+170 KSTKSGGGYTS

-308 ANGSHKVTMTLATI
+308 ANGTHKVTMTLATI
-322 NGQDVTGEG
+322 NGNDVTGEG

-389 PSSRDKFNNKQCDS
+389 SSRDKFNNKQCDS

-409 LNGFPSASYNR
+409 LSGFPSASYNR
-420 FFIPELLYKDD
+420 FFIPELLYGDD
-431 APDAIVYG
+431 APDAIAYG

-451 QQVSGFISAHAEAPS
+451 QQVSGYISAHAEAPS

-523 YVHDHTFR
+523 YIHDHTFR

-570 FIAPKVSYRT
+570 FVAPKVSYRT

-596 EDPTGI
+596 EDPAGI

>member
-58 IMGAYTTDELAENGM
+58 ILGAYTTDELAESGL
-73 GAPGGP
+73 GAPGRTGIMRP
-79 ESSMKA
+79 ASR
-85 ATKLTKKFFSKFIG
+85 LTKKFFSKFIG
-99 GRIVMLRVGLCSA
+99 GKIVMLRIGLSYA
-112 AEGFKLY
+112 VENFKVY
-119 VGTGDAAGNVTDL
+119 IGTEDASGKVTDL
-132 VLQDVGNG
+132 TLQDVGNG
-140 KKGWN
+140 TKGWN
-145 EVQLTNPITIP
+145 EVQLTTPVTIP
-156 DNIETLYLGFEYKQ
+156 DGIEALYIGFEYKQ
-170 KSTQSGGGYTS
+170 KNTTYNGSYTS
-181 DCYPLSLVKTTD
+181 ECYPISALKTPE
-193 MADFSIYGDLG
+193 MADLYIYGDFG
-204 SGTKWKDFGTQ
+204 NGAKWNNMETQ
-215 FGTLSVQAVVELDN
+215 FGTLSAQAVVELDN

-268 SYTLDFDIDGTKVGT
+268 SYTLDFDIDGAKVGT

-308 ANGSHKVTMTLATI
+308 ANGNHKVTMTLATI
-322 NGQDVTGEG
+322 NGQDVTSEG
-331 KKKDAN
+331 KKKEAN

-352 EQFTSQSCTWCPL
+352 EQFTSQSCTFCPL
-365 GGKFLKK
+365 GGKFIKK

-389 PSSRDKFNNKQCDS
+389 SSRDKFNNKQCDS

-409 LNGFPSASYNR
+409 LSGFPSASYNR
-420 FFIPELLYKDD
+420 FFMPELLDARD

-451 QQVSGFISAHAEAPS
+451 QQVSGYISAYAEAPS

-513 KAYQTSGGAN
+513 KAYQSSGGAN

-546 NNYENNYTYKVPADY
+546 DNYENSYTYKVPADY

-586 DVNNCEITEL
+586 DVNNCEITDL

>member
-58 IMGAYTTDELAENGM
+58 ILGAYTTDELAESGL
-73 GAPGGP
+73 GAPGRTGIMRP
-79 ESSMKA
+79 ASR
-85 ATKLTKKFFSKFIG
+85 LTKKFFSKFIG
-99 GRIVMLRVGLCSA
+99 GKIVMLRIGLSYA
-112 AEGFKLY
+112 VENFKVY
-119 VGTGDAAGNVTDL
+119 IGTEDASGNVTDL
-132 VLQDVGNG
+132 TLQDVGNG
-140 KKGWN
+140 TKGWN
-145 EVQLTNPITIP
+145 EVQLTTPVTIP
-156 DNIETLYLGFEYKQ
+156 DGIEALYIGFEYKQ
-170 KSTQSGGGYTS
+170 KNTTYNGSYTS
-181 DCYPLSLVKTTD
+181 ECYPISALKTPE
-193 MADFSIYGDLG
+193 MADLYIYGDFG
-204 SGTKWKDFGTQ
+204 NGAKWNNMETQ
-215 FGTLSVQAVVELDN
+215 FGTLSAQAVVELDN

-268 SYTLDFDIDGTKVGT
+268 SYTLDFDIDGAKVGT

-331 KKKDAN
+331 KKKEAN

-352 EQFTSQSCTWCPL
+352 EQFTSQSCTFCPL
-365 GGKFLKK
+365 GGKFIKK

-389 PSSRDKFNNKQCDS
+389 SSRDKFNNKQCDS

-409 LNGFPSASYNR
+409 LSGFPSASYNR
-420 FFIPELLYKDD
+420 FFMPELLDARD

-451 QQVSGFISAHAEAPS
+451 QQVSGYISAYAEAPS

-513 KAYQTSGGAN
+513 KAYQKSGGAN

-546 NNYENNYTYKVPADY
+546 DNYENSYTYKVPADY

-596 EDPTGI
+596 EDPAGI

>member
-11 VFMAVG
+11 VLMAVG
-17 LNAQSVG
+17 LNAQSVV
-24 QRDFSALKVLERS
+24 QRDYSALKVLERS

-58 IMGAYTTDELAENGM
+58 ILGAYTTDELAEYGL
-73 GAPGGP
+73 GAPGADGIMRP
-79 ESSMKA
+79 ASR
-85 ATKLTKKFFSKFIG
+85 LTKKFFSKFIG

-112 AEGFKLY
+112 AENFKVY
-119 VGTGDAAGNVTDL
+119 IGTEDASGKVTDL
-132 VLQDVGNG
+132 TLQDVGNG
-140 KKGWN
+140 NKGWN
-145 EVQLTNPITIP
+145 EVQLTTPVTIP
-156 DNIETLYLGFEYKQ
+156 DGIEALYIGFEYKQ
-170 KSTQSGGGYTS
+170 KSTKSGGDYTS
-181 DCYPLSLVKTTD
+181 DCYPISAVKTQE
-193 MADFSIYGDLG
+193 MADLYLYGNLG
-204 SGTKWKDFGTQ
+204 GGAKWNNLETQ

-268 SYTLDFDIDGTKVGT
+268 SYTLDFDIDGAKVGT

-308 ANGSHKVTMTLATI
+308 ANGNHKVTMTLATI
-322 NGQDVTGEG
+322 NGQDVTSEG

-342 NSVPRQKIML
+342 NSVPRQKILL

-379 IAWAA
+379 MAWAA

-389 PSSRDKFNNKQCDS
+389 QSRDKFNNKQCDS

-409 LNGFPSASYNR
+409 LRSFPTASYNR
-420 FFIPELLYKDD
+420 FFIPELLGDDD
-431 APDAIVYG
+431 APDAILYV
-439 CGYKEQ
+439 CSYKEQ

-483 TVSVAGQGVEG
+483 TVSVAGQGVED

-513 KAYQTSGGAN
+513 KAYQTNGGAN
-523 YVHDHTFR
+523 YIHDHTFR

-546 NNYENNYTYKVPADY
+546 DNYENSYTYKVPADY

-586 DVNNCEITEL
+586 DVNNCEITDL

-617 YNAAGQQISAPETGV
+617 YNAAGQHISAPETGV

>member
-37 TVNSGV
+37 TVNNGV

-58 IMGAYTTDELAENGM
+58 ILGAYTTDELAESGL
-73 GAPGGP
+73 GAPGRTGIMRP
-79 ESSMKA
+79 ASR
-85 ATKLTKKFFSKFIG
+85 LTKKFFSKFIG
-99 GRIVMLRVGLCSA
+99 GKIVMLRIGLSYA
-112 AEGFKLY
+112 VENFKVY
-119 VGTGDAAGNVTDL
+119 IGTEDASGNVTDL
-132 VLQDVGNG
+132 TLQDVGNG
-140 KKGWN
+140 TKGWN
-145 EVQLTNPITIP
+145 EVQLTTPVTIP
-156 DNIETLYLGFEYKQ
+156 DGIEALYIGFEYKQ
-170 KSTQSGGGYTS
+170 KNTTYNGSYTS
-181 DCYPLSLVKTTD
+181 ECYPISALKTPE
-193 MADFSIYGDLG
+193 MADLYIYGDFG
-204 SGTKWKDFGTQ
+204 NGAKWNNMETQ
-215 FGTLSVQAVVELDN
+215 FGTLSAQAVVELDN

-268 SYTLDFDIDGTKVGT
+268 SYTLDFDIDGAKVGT

-298 NGNITVPANI
+298 SGNITVPANI
-308 ANGSHKVTMTLATI
+308 ANGTHKVTMTLATI
-322 NGQDVTGEG
+322 NGQDVTSEG
-331 KKKDAN
+331 KKKEAN

-352 EQFTSQSCTWCPL
+352 EQFTSQSCTFCPL
-365 GGKFLKK
+365 GGKFIKK

-389 PSSRDKFNNKQCDS
+389 SSRDKFNNKQCDS

-409 LNGFPSASYNR
+409 LSGFPSASYNR
-420 FFIPELLYKDD
+420 FFMPELLDARD

-451 QQVSGFISAHAEAPS
+451 QQVSGYISAYAEAPS

-513 KAYQTSGGAN
+513 KAYQKSGGAN
-523 YVHDHTFR
+523 YIHDHTFR

-546 NNYENNYTYKVPADY
+546 DNYENSYTYKVPADY

-586 DVNNCEITEL
+586 DVNNCEITDL